1 MKLTDLSQLGKAVAA
16 QRLQQVL
23 AGADASQRTALEEL
37 AAIGFGL
44 VPPRKRPELATRYYT
59 NAKADLGRGELTA
72 VIGSL
77 QAAHDL
83 APENNLFAT
92 RLRLLR
98 RAVKLRSPLPWRAN
112 SWQCSVRDGTGRQCG
127 DARRDDD
134 LDEATRDVGDEAAQ
148 VNPVHPGR
156 RVAFSIAGPR
166 NH

>member
-1 MKLTDLSQLGKAVAA
+1 VKLTDLSQLGKAVAA

-83 APENNLFAT
+83 ARQRT
-92 RLRLLR
+92 TCLRLVSDSCVAPSNFDLR
-98 RAVKLRSPLPWRAN
+98 FRGARIRGNAPCAMARAVSAATLAATMIS
-112 SWQCSVRDGTGRQCG
+112 TRQPVTW
-127 DARRDDD
+127 
-134 LDEATRDVGDEAAQ
+134 ETRQ
-148 VNPVHPGR
+148 RKSTQFTPGA
-156 RVAFSIAGPR
+156 V
-166 NH
+166 